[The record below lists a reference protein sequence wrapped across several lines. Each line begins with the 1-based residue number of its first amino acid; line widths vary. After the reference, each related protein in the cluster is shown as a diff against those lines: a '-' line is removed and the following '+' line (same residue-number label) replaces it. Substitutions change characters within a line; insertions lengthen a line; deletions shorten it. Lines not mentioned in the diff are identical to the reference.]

1 MTKLNERQMNLLK
14 LIKRSKP
21 EADGWYRASK
31 IVWPLIADAFPADLA
46 ETRGADE
53 GGYIRLTDRGQAVS
67 DYL

>member
-1 MTKLNERQMNLLK
+1 MTKLNEKQRNLLN

-31 IVWPLIADAFPADLA
+31 MVWPLIADAFPADLA
-46 ETRGADE
+46 ETREADE
-53 GGYIRLTDRGQAVS
+53 GGYIKLTDRGQAVA